1 MSIKQHK
8 YTPKTSFKIII
19 NYSPNFDEKKR
30 DSKKIKFL
38 IFHYTGMKKE
48 SKAISRLTDV
58 KSKVSSHYLIKNN
71 GEIVTLVPELYISW
85 HAGVSFWKNYQSLN
99 KNSIGI
105 EISNPGHNYMYKN
118 FSKKQIKSVL
128 LLSKFLIKK
137 YKIKPQNILGH
148 SDIAPNRKK
157 DPGEKFPWKFLYE
170 NKIGL
175 WHNLDKK
182 KIIGYRNLKINDL
195 EKKLFYKN
203 ILKIGYSE
211 KNFKNSKFKMAQC
224 KKILIK
230 AFQRRF
236 RQDLVNGIADQECL
250 IISKNLVK

>member
-1 MSIKQHK
+1 M
-8 YTPKTSFKIII
+8 SFKTIL

-30 DSKKIKFL
+30 YSKNIRFL
-38 IFHYTGMKKE
+38 IFHYTGMRKE
-48 SKAISRLTDV
+48 SEAIGRLTDF

-85 HAGVSFWKNYQSLN
+85 HAGVSYWKNFQSLN

-105 EISNPGHNYMYKN
+105 EISNPGHNFNYKN
-118 FSKKQIKSVL
+118 FSKKQIKSIL
-128 LLSKFLIKK
+128 LLSKYLIKK
-137 YKIKPQNILGH
+137 FKIKRQNILGH

-157 DPGEKFPWKFLYE
+157 DPGEKFPWEYLFK
-170 NKIGL
+170 NKIGI
-175 WHNLDKK
+175 WHNLDKRILSK
-182 KIIGYRNLKINDL
+182 YRNLKISNL

-211 KNFKNSKFKMAQC
+211 KNFKNSKLKRVQC
-224 KKILIK
+224 VKILIK

-236 RQDLVNGIADQECL
+236 RQDLINGIADKECL
-250 IISKNLVK
+250 IISKNLAKI